1 MGFFMRLLLSHL
13 MVILLA
19 VAGVFVSVELIAP
32 GFYRAHV
39 EEMVQTLG
47 PAGAGLRGHLEHGL
61 RSTLTRALWA
71 SLPLSVL
78 VAAIAAYVSSRRVVG
93 SVETLRRRSR
103 ALAQGDYRQRV
114 QATGR
119 DELADLAHHFNVLAA
134 ALERVEQGRTE
145 LIGNVAHE
153 LRAPL
158 TALRGYADAID
169 DHVLPPEHAARAIS
183 REVAAMERL
192 VRDLSLV
199 SRVEAGQ
206 MELHLEPVPLEALL
220 QAVRERFTLAFEE
233 KDVDLHIPSGNEDP
247 PLPDLHA
254 DQERTLQVLTNILGN
269 ALRHTPPGGQV
280 GLEVRRLDT
289 RAAITVSDTGPG
301 IAANHLPRLFERFYR
316 VDPARSRLEA
326 GSGVG
331 LTIARG
337 LAEAMGGTLTA
348 ESRPGQ
354 GSAFTL
360 TLPLHLP

>member
-1 MGFFMRLLLSHL
+1 MRLLLSHL
-13 MVILLA
+13 LVILLA
-19 VAGVFVSVELIAP
+19 VAGVFISVELTAP

-47 PAGAGLRGHLEHGL
+47 PAGADLRGHLEHGL
-61 RSTLTRALWA
+61 RTTLSRALWA
-71 SLPLSVL
+71 SLPLSL
-78 VAAIAAYVSSRRVVG
+78 LLATITAYISSRRVVS

-158 TALRGYADAID
+158 TALRGYADAMD
-169 DHVLPPEHAARAIS
+169 DRVMPPEHAARAIS

-206 MELHLEPVPLEALL
+206 VELHLCPVRVSTLL
-220 QAVRERFTLAFEE
+220 QAVRERFALAYEE
-233 KDVDLHIPSGNEDP
+233 KGIVLRLPEFTTGSGQAALYADP
-247 PLPDLHA
+247 
-254 DQERTLQVLTNILGN
+254 ERVTQILTNILGN
-269 ALRHTPPGGQV
+269 ALRHTPAGG
-280 GLEVRRLDT
+280 EVDVSIGILKNNLVI
-289 RAAITVSDTGPG
+289 AVSDTGPG
-301 IAANHLPRLFERFYR
+301 IDADHLPRLFERFYR
-316 VDPARSRLEA
+316 VDPARSRPGA

-337 LAEAMGGTLTA
+337 LAEAMNGTLIA
-348 ESRPGQ
+348 ASGPGR
-354 GSAFTL
+354 GSVFTL
-360 TLPLHLP
+360 TLPMYES